1 MDTRP
6 KGGHDGQ
13 VPPGSR
19 SPIFTQTIKPESAF
33 PSRFRARD
41 GIGWPY
47 NAGSIEAEMSER
59 SGKAAQA
66 RATGAGADGAGLVS
80 RFMRAGFH
88 RADVPVLQPADPFL
102 ELSGEDIRR
111 RLFITSD
118 EEGAEL
124 CLRPEF
130 TIPSALDY
138 LKAGVVGRRVDQV
151 YCGPVF
157 RHRPGESGEF
167 VQVSLESIG
176 RTDREAADADIL
188 AESYHAVAEIAGED
202 ALAINIGDLGLFSAL
217 LEALAIDAATRRRLA
232 LALGEGRI
240 DTLVDPAK
248 MEARKA
254 EPRGLARYSGVLDA
268 LKGADPDEAKA
279 FVKDLLSMAGI
290 TATGGRTAEDI
301 AGRFLKRAHE
311 ESQALGAEQAAIL
324 RRFLAITGDP
334 DEVAGAL
341 RALAGEASL
350 DLGAAIDRFEE
361 RTGFMDARGLPLA
374 RMKASA
380 GFARNMDYYSG
391 FVFDIRRSADAER
404 PLVGGGRYDRLFER
418 LGRDVPGIGA
428 AIWVDRLN
436 GGAA

>member
-6 KGGHDGQ
+6 EGGHDGCICSGAPRP
-13 VPPGSR
+13 VF
-19 SPIFTQTIKPESAF
+19 IQTINPESAF

-41 GIGWPY
+41 GNGWPY
-47 NAGSIEAEMSER
+47 SAGNIEVEMTER

-66 RATGAGADGAGLVS
+66 RATGAGADGAGLVA
-80 RFMRAGFH
+80 RFIRAGFH

-111 RLFITSD
+111 RLFVTSD

-130 TIPSALDY
+130 TIPAALEY
-138 LKAGVVGRRVDQV
+138 LRAGVVGRRIDQV

-176 RTDREAADADIL
+176 RIDREAADADIL
-188 AESYHAVAEIAGED
+188 AESYHAVAEIAGGE

-217 LEALAIDAATRRRLA
+217 LEALAVDAATRRRLA

-240 DTLVDPAK
+240 ETLVDPAK
-248 MEARKA
+248 MGARKA

-311 ESQALGAEQAAIL
+311 ESQALGTEQAAIL
-324 RRFLAITGDP
+324 RRFLAIAGDP
-334 DEVAGAL
+334 DEVAAAL
-341 RALAGEASL
+341 RALADEASL

-374 RMKASA
+374 RMRASA

-391 FVFDIRRSADAER
+391 FVFDIRHEGSER

-418 LGRDVPGIGA
+418 LGREVPGIGA
-428 AIWVDRLN
+428 AIWVDRLMGN
-436 GGAA
+436 NA